1 MENGF
6 SRKKSSSL
14 TEEVTD
20 EIITRITSNRWPAGY
35 MIPSE
40 TELAARFDVS
50 QGTVR
55 RALQFLVNEG
65 FLVRHQGKGT
75 FVTSRRKQTVAKHI
89 VWFAKNGD
97 EHSPMS
103 TPRRFRVTSFET
115 IPATKRLSE
124 ALEIALGD
132 PVHHVQRES
141 SYEGLS
147 KICCFDDIYLPKDLF
162 PSLTEREIVT
172 ESYPDLYAFY
182 EDRYGISAFF
192 FDELARA
199 VLLTPAQAEKAEV
212 SVPYPAICIR
222 RVSRNAAGRPVELR
236 LLTNVTDEQNMV
248 LGLGRRI

>member
-14 TEEVTD
+14 TEEVVD
-20 EIITRITSNRWPAGY
+20 EIIARITSNRWPAGY

-40 TELAARFDVS
+40 TELAAMFDVS

-55 RALQFLVNEG
+55 RALQQLVNDG
-65 FLVRHQGKGT
+65 LLVRHQGKGT

-97 EHSPMS
+97 EKNPVA
-103 TPRRFRVTSFET
+103 TLRRFSFTAFET
-115 IPATKRLSE
+115 ISASPRTAS
-124 ALEIALGD
+124 ALLIEPGA

-147 KICCFDDIYLPKDLF
+147 KVCCFDDIFLPADLF
-162 PSLTEREIVT
+162 PNLTQREIAT
-172 ESYPDLYAFY
+172 ASYPDLYAFY
-182 EDRYGISAFF
+182 EDRFGVSAFT

-199 VLLTPAQAEKAEV
+199 VLLTPAQSAKACV
-212 SVPYPAICIR
+212 SVPYPAICIQ
-222 RVSRNAAGRPVELR
+222 RVCRNAAGRPVELR
-236 LLTNVTDEQNMV
+236 FLTNVTDEQNMV
-248 LGLGRRI
+248 LSIGRHL